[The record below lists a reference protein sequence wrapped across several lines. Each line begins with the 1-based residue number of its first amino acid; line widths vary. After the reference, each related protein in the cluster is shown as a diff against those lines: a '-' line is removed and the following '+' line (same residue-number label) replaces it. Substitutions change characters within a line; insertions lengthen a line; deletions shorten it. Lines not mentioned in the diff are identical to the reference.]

1 MKKISTKSTGR
12 TDKQQ
17 QVTTALHHKFEDD
30 LLNKDALDFENHQR
44 LPVLFCSYY
53 YNQNAPSSFCAQPS
67 LLNMKFYGQND
78 IMLGQF
84 LEHYCFQN
92 SYMCPSC
99 HLPMLDHV
107 RRYIFSYYLRLE

>member
-1 MKKISTKSTGR
+1 MKKISTKSSSSAE
-12 TDKQQ
+12 KNLLA
-17 QVTTALHHKFEDD
+17 ALHNKTDNE
-30 LLNKDALDFENHQR
+30 LLNKDALGFENHQR

-53 YNQNAPSSFCAQPS
+53 YNPNAPSSFCAQPS

-84 LEHYCFQN
+84 LLHYCFKN

-99 HLPMLDHV
+99 HLPTLDHV
-107 RRYIFSYYLRLE
+107 RR